1 MIIIDLQK
9 EKSIETALRTYKQ
22 KVQKTKQVQ
31 KLRERQQFVKPSV
44 KKRTEK
50 LKAVYLQQKRNGLN
64 EVHFLILLISN
75 NLI

>member
-1 MIIIDLQK
+1 MIIIDLTK

-31 KLRERQQFVKPSV
+31 KLRERQEFTKPSV

-50 LKAVYLQQKRNGLN
+50 LKAVYVQQKRNGLN
-64 EVHFLILLISN
+64 
-75 NLI
+75 

>member
-1 MIIIDLQK
+1 MIIIDLSK

-44 KKRTEK
+44 KKRNEK

-64 EVHFLILLISN
+64 
-75 NLI
+75 

>member
-1 MIIIDLQK
+1 MIIIDLTK

-31 KLRERQQFVKPSV
+31 KLRERQEFTKPSV

-50 LKAVYLQQKRNGLN
+50 LKAVYVQQKRNGL
-64 EVHFLILLISN
+64 S
-75 NLI
+75 

>member
-44 KKRTEK
+44 KKRMER
-50 LKAVYLQQKRNGLN
+50 LKAVYIQQKRNGL
-64 EVHFLILLISN
+64 S
-75 NLI
+75 